1 MGGEIIEDQGRD
13 NRNEVISEYLLND
26 KSGKEERAHP
36 EDEEGYVENQKVVA
50 EQNEEERNVVMKADL
65 ARDPFRNR
73 GLEGFVREDV
83 FLREINVPGRV
94 VEQAVLVP
102 GRS

>member
-1 MGGEIIEDQGRD
+1 
-13 NRNEVISEYLLND
+13 
-26 KSGKEERAHP
+26 
-36 EDEEGYVENQKVVA
+36 
-50 EQNEEERNVVMKADL
+50 MKADF

-73 GLEGFVREDV
+73 SLERFVGEDV

-102 GRS
+102 GRSFEIPDVAHHEEQGQEAEHPDEALVIPKRGCPDPNLLAAGQVRRQEEKQTR